1 MITIKEAFR
10 AATEFAQEL
19 YGTER
24 VAISLEEVELSSDD
38 RDWLITLGFAN
49 RALNPLVD
57 VVGGNVRRDYKIFRV
72 DGESGQVRS
81 MKIRSAA

>member
-1 MITIKEAFR
+1 MIPIKEAFR

-24 VAISLEEVELSSDD
+24 VVVTLEEVEHSPDE

-49 RALNPLVD
+49 RAMNPLVELA
-57 VVGGNVRRDYKIFRV
+57 GANVRRDYKIFRV
-72 DGESGQVRS
+72 DGETGEVRS